1 MTVVV
6 WQVFFR
12 RMIYLKCK
20 TQRYLTSVALCMK
33 WVTINLIS
41 RLFIDLSH
49 LYIISAHTFSSCFLL
64 LNHRASLL
72 SNATKR
78 KTTKQRMGNGMQV
91 MMRTVQEDWEKRK
104 LLVQNYAKHFKPTVF
119 LIEKKTLQ
127 VLRRNNNSFLTH
139 IIRLFTLK
147 SVPKSSQFTK
157 ESWVFLEFDR

>member
-1 MTVVV
+1 MNCSVFYVYTQCHTLLIHDYDCCRLVG
-6 WQVFFR
+6 FFR

-78 KTTKQRMGNGMQV
+78 KTTKQRMGNGMQA
-91 MMRTVQEDWEKRK
+91 MMRTV
-104 LLVQNYAKHFKPTVF
+104 
-119 LIEKKTLQ
+119 
-127 VLRRNNNSFLTH
+127 
-139 IIRLFTLK
+139 
-147 SVPKSSQFTK
+147 
-157 ESWVFLEFDR
+157 